1 MADTMQTESRTG
13 AKMQSFEVAIA
24 NLLSVEIKA
33 TFALQTGGVE
43 CYCITAVPRSQF
55 VRAQWVDSRK
65 QITQRS
71 IGLAMAALTKDVS
84 IDRITA
90 IKVKAAGAA
99 IENSELKTLALEA
112 WCEALAIEVPTA
124 KMLAQ
129 EAKQSKTAKLERRAT
144 LRTEFLADLSGGPA
158 GLTRWHSKVKEQ
170 RELGSLEKIDLQGS
184 NLQGFCLAT
193 IQNFS
198 QSNFQDCNM
207 QKADLF
213 SCALNDCRFQ
223 NAQLNDATLTAVDA
237 SDANFSGASLAGA
250 NMRYGVFRRSKFLNA
265 DLSGV
270 DLCSADLCG
279 ADLSASKLANATFDK
294 TKFDENT
301 LWPEGFLPPD
311 GLAFVGKGKDPFLI
325 ERVKALAG
333 GNIDFNAFVAR
344 LESGFDQERLKK
356 ALKMLKAESFQLFAE
371 VKPDSM
377 VGVVKSQTDADLV
390 YSCRLEESGAYSCC
404 TQNLHPCGG
413 LRGSLCKHLLVLLIG
428 LAKAGELDPTN
439 ACAWVMASGTKKPA
453 IDKEIMTATLLRY
466 KGAEAGEIDW
476 RPTET
481 MPEDYYAF

>member
-1 MADTMQTESRTG
+1 
-13 AKMQSFEVAIA
+13 VAIA
-24 NLLSVEIKA
+24 NTLTVEIKA
-33 TFALQTGGVE
+33 TFALHSGGIQS
-43 CYCITAVPRSQF
+43 YCITAVPRSQF
-55 VRAQWVDSRK
+55 VRAEWVDTRK

-71 IGLAMAALTKDVS
+71 IGSAMAALTKDVS

-90 IKVKAAGAA
+90 IKVKAAGAPV
-99 IENSELKTLALEA
+99 ENSELKFLALEA

-129 EAKQSKTAKLERRAT
+129 ESKQNKAAKVERQAT
-144 LRTEFLADLSGGPA
+144 LRTEFLADLCGGPA
-158 GLTRWHSKVKEQ
+158 GLMRWHSKVKEQ

-184 NLQGFCLAT
+184 NLHGLNLTA
-193 IQNFS
+193 IQNVGE
-198 QSNFQDCNM
+198 SNFEDCNLRN
-207 QKADLF
+207 ADLS
-213 SCALNDCRFQ
+213 SCGLMNCRFR
-223 NAQLNDATLTAVDA
+223 NAQLDAAMLTAVNA
-237 SDANFSGASLAGA
+237 PNANFSGASLVEA
-250 NMRYGVFRRSKFLNA
+250 NMRYGVFRGAKFVNA
-265 DLSGV
+265 DLSGA
-270 DLCSADLCG
+270 DLYYADLCG
-279 ADLSASKLANATFDK
+279 ADFSATKMEKANFEK

-371 VKPDSM
+371 VTPDSM
-377 VGVVKSQTDADLV
+377 IGVVKSQTDADLV
-390 YSCRLEESGAYSCC
+390 YSCRLEGSGAYSCC

-428 LAKAGELDPTN
+428 LAKAGEIDPTN
-439 ACAWVMASGTKKPA
+439 ACAWVLASGTKKPL